1 MPTIIL
7 LLVQQRVYFWHAVC
21 LAFSTLFIATE
32 LGTHYLL
39 LSPSCKPENK
49 FSCVYVGKEELI
61 VMRQMLIVIVRPPF
75 HSRLSQTLLHLC
87 PWSSSSCQNRKT
99 KIIGILISTTWVVF
113 FTAGSCNQFEGFCS
127 YVQIGEA

>member
-7 LLVQQRVYFWHAVC
+7 LLVQQRVYFSHAVC

-75 HSRLSQTLLHLC
+75 HSHLCQTLLHLFLEAGR
-87 PWSSSSCQNRKT
+87 PVKT
-99 KIIGILISTTWVVF
+99 ERLKSL
-113 FTAGSCNQFEGFCS
+113 GF
-127 YVQIGEA
+127 